1 MTDKVIVKKK
11 KAQGVN
17 RRFRNYAWGVLA
29 YNVLVILWGAY
40 VRATGSGAGCGRHWP
55 TCNGVVIPREP
66 EVETI
71 IEFTHR
77 LTSGLAGILVI
88 GLVIWAFRSYVKGHP
103 VRKSSIFSLIFIIV
117 EGAVGAGLVLLEL
130 VAQNDS
136 VARAYW
142 MAGHLA
148 NTFLLLGALT
158 LTAWWAATLS
168 PTVRGRVLRLRE
180 RGREIWLL
188 ALALLLI
195 MIVSAAGAVTAL
207 GDTLFPA
214 GSLAE
219 GVARDFSPTA
229 HFLERLRIWHPL
241 LAILSAIYIFTSL
254 GLILDRRS
262 GPTVKRFVRLVQ
274 LLVAGQI
281 AAGFVNLLLLAPVW
295 MQLVHLFLA
304 DAVWISLMLLAA
316 AVVAEGTPAAV
327 PDRVPATQGAA
338 SGSAD

>member
-1 MTDKVIVKKK
+1 MEEKKV
-11 KAQGVN
+11 ATVN
-17 RRFRNYAWGVLA
+17 YRFRNYAWGVLA
-29 YNVLVILWGAY
+29 YTLLVILWGAY

-55 TCNGVVIPREP
+55 TCNGAVIPREP
-66 EVETI
+66 QIETI

-77 LTSGLAGILVI
+77 LTSGFAGILVI
-88 GLVIWAFRSYVKGHP
+88 VLLLWAFRAYTKGHP
-103 VRKSSIFSLIFIIV
+103 VRKSSVFSFIFIIT

-130 VAQNDS
+130 VAHNDS

-142 MAGHLA
+142 MAAHLA

-158 LTAWWAATLS
+158 LTAWWAATMA
-168 PTVRGRVLRLRE
+168 PTIKGRALHLRE
-180 RGREIWLL
+180 QGRSLWLL
-188 ALALLLI
+188 ALALLFI

-214 GSLAE
+214 GTLAE

-229 HFLERLRIWHPL
+229 HFLERLRVWHPL
-241 LAILSAIYIFTSL
+241 LAILTAIYIFTTL
-254 GLILDRRS
+254 GLVVEGHS
-262 GPTVKRFVRLVQ
+262 GGMVKRFTRLVQ

-281 AAGFVNLLLLAPVW
+281 AAGFINLLLLAPIW

-304 DAVWISLMLLAA
+304 DGVWIGLVLLTAE
-316 AVVAEGTPAAV
+316 VVAETTPSVAADTLPATTPA
-327 PDRVPATQGAA
+327 P

>member
-1 MTDKVIVKKK
+1 MAT
-11 KAQGVN
+11 VN
-17 RRFRNYAWGVLA
+17 NRFRNYAWGVLGF
-29 YNVLVILWGAY
+29 NLLVILWGAY

-55 TCNGVVIPREP
+55 TCNGTIIPREP
-66 EVETI
+66 EIETM

-77 LTSGLAGILVI
+77 LTSGFAGILVI
-88 GLVIWAFRSYVKGHP
+88 ALLIWAFRAYRKGHP
-103 VRKSSIFSLIFIIV
+103 VRKSSVFTFIFIV
-117 EGAVGAGLVLLEL
+117 TEGAVGAGLVLLEL
-130 VAQNDS
+130 VAHNDS

-142 MAGHLA
+142 MAAHLA

-158 LTAWWAATLS
+158 LTAWWATTLA
-168 PTVRGRVLRLRE
+168 PTVKGRGLHLRE
-180 RGREIWLL
+180 QGRTVWLL
-188 ALALLLI
+188 ALALFLI

-214 GSLAE
+214 GTLAE

-229 HFLERLRIWHPL
+229 HFLERLRVWHPL
-241 LAILSAIYIFTSL
+241 LAILSAIYIFTTL
-254 GLILDRRS
+254 GLLGESHS
-262 GPTVKRFVRLVQ
+262 GQAVKRFTRLVQ

-304 DAVWISLMLLAA
+304 DSVWIGLVLLTAE
-316 AVVAEGTPAAV
+316 VVAETVPAAAADTLAA
-327 PDRVPATQGAA
+327 PSPAP